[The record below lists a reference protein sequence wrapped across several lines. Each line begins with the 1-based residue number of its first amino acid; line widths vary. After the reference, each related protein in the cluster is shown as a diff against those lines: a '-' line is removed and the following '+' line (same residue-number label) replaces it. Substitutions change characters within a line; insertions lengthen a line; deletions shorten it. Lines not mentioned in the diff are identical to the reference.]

1 MNYKK
6 YLRYIPI
13 IKRLYPSFFFKI
25 LKILDKEKI
34 IYKFQN
40 ILLELNIYESMD
52 RSILFFNYYENKQ
65 INFLKQKIC
74 NGNFEY
80 FLDIGGNSGLYSL
93 IVASLSKNIK
103 IIAFEPIKKT
113 FLKFKRNIKLNDF
126 KNIKIFN
133 FGLSNNNKELKV
145 KAYKKNNKIQSGGF
159 SVANS
164 SDDLNNLHIEK
175 AVFKNGDQLIKLVKK
190 KIYIKI
196 DVEGHEQFVID
207 GLLKLI
213 KKNHIFLQVE
223 IFNHNKKI
231 IFKKLKSL
239 NFKII
244 SKVVDDLKI
253 DYFFE
258 KKIN

>member
-1 MNYKK
+1 MNYKE

-25 LKILDKEKI
+25 LKILDKKKL

-40 ILLELNIYESMD
+40 ILLELDIYESMD

-74 NGNFEY
+74 NENFEY
-80 FLDIGGNSGLYSL
+80 FLDIGSNSGLYSL

-133 FGLSNNNKELKV
+133 FGLSNGNKELKV
-145 KAYKKNNKIQSGGF
+145 KAYKKNNIIQSCGF
-159 SVANS
+159 GVIDAN
-164 SDDLNNLHIEK
+164 DDLNNLHIEK
-175 AVFKNGDQLIKLVKK
+175 AIFKKGDQLIRLIKK

-213 KKNHIFLQVE
+213 KKNNIFLQIE
-223 IFNHNKKI
+223 IFDHNKKI
-231 IFKKLKSL
+231 IFRKLKSL

-244 SKVVDDLKI
+244 CKIVNDLKT

-258 KKIN
+258 KK